1 MIVKNPFLNDMH
13 YHYKIAYEQIP
24 SGNLK
29 ILDVGCGSG
38 RFIGHLKMKSNKLYG
53 YDVDLD
59 KIKRAK
65 KKYQYVRFSNI
76 KLGISLPYNN
86 NFFDVVTMFHVL
98 EHVASEKNLISEIAR
113 ITKKG
118 SIFILSSPYK
128 GLFAWA
134 DVANLRYLFPTLHK
148 FLYTLFFGK
157 SSYKDLYENVKED
170 LFGDCSPTLT
180 SHKHYGEKEI
190 RKLLERNFKIPKI
203 YKFSLFNP
211 FINIINVIDS
221 FVRKRPLLQVSKY
234 MAKIYSLDN
243 KLMVGDLSY
252 NFVLVAIRK

>member
-76 KLGISLPYNN
+76 KPGISL
-86 NFFDVVTMFHVL
+86 
-98 EHVASEKNLISEIAR
+98 
-113 ITKKG
+113 
-118 SIFILSSPYK
+118 PYK

-180 SHKHYGEKEI
+180 SHKHYGKKEI